1 MDIAPAIDKIVD
13 LATKAKKTEILKA
26 PERDGVY
33 FLVGPG
39 GQAKKIVADPSW
51 HHEQL
56 ATPAELKAFIESISL
71 TNGAIFYDEQ
81 QIVCVY
87 DRDDRRNLA
96 ACKLR
101 LSPQYL
107 WLRDNSQNAMNQQT
121 FVRTLR
127 IMFRNCN
134 ETSLLALVRN
144 LKFSS
149 AGEAA
154 GAIQQG
160 RESMSRHIINEVR
173 GEAAIPEE
181 ITLAIPVYE
190 NHPFT
195 GQVICAVE
203 VMLAEQMFKLTL
215 LPMSLR
221 RCVDDALEDIRVLLD
236 ADDMPPMFKG
246 SPS

>member
-1 MDIAPAIDKIVD
+1 MDIAAAIDKIVQ
-13 LATKAKKTEILKA
+13 LTVQSRKTEILKA

-33 FLVGPG
+33 FLVGPDG
-39 GQAKKIVADPSW
+39 KAQKIVADPSW
-51 HHEQL
+51 HREQL
-56 ATPAELKAFIESISL
+56 ATPADLKAFIESIKVE
-71 TNGAIFYDEQ
+71 NGAIFYDEQ

-96 ACKLR
+96 TCKLQ

-107 WLRDNSQNAMNQQT
+107 WLRDHSQNAMNQLT

-134 ETSLLALVRN
+134 ETNLLALVRN

-160 RESMSRHIINEVR
+160 RESMSRHVINEVR

-203 VMLAEQMFKLTL
+203 VMSAEQMFKLTP

-221 RCVDDALEDIRVLLD
+221 RCVDDALGDIRNLMEDDGLL
-236 ADDMPPMFKG
+236 PMFKG